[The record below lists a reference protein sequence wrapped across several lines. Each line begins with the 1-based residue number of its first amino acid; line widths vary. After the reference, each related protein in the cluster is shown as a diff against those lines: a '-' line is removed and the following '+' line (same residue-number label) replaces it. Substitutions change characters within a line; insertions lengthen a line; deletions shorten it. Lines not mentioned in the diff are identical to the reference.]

1 MNTPIIPP
9 ASMRFLS
16 AGELETQASMTADE
30 YLVAA
35 IDSIDNRLGKGYAK
49 AHPDLIGAFMRTSA
63 QDFHTCFT
71 SQILDRL
78 VACQDGQATALENM
92 AEALGN
98 IASELAFFA
107 ESRSVPR

>member
-1 MNTPIIPP
+1 MNTTVIPP

-16 AGELETQASMTADE
+16 AAELATQASMTAVE
-30 YLVAA
+30 YLTAA
-35 IDSIDNRLGKGYAK
+35 IVSIDSKLGEGYAK

-78 VACQDGQATALENM
+78 AACQDGQATALENM

-107 ESRSVPR
+107 ESRGAQR

>member
-16 AGELETQASMTADE
+16 ASELESQASMTADE
-30 YLVAA
+30 YLTAA
-35 IDSIDNRLGKGYAK
+35 IESIDSKLGEGYAK
-49 AHPDLIGAFMRTSA
+49 AHPELIGAFMRSSA

-78 VACQDGQATALENM
+78 AACQDGQATALENM
-92 AEALGN
+92 AESLGN
-98 IASELAFFA
+98 IASELAWFA
-107 ESRSVPR
+107 ESRSAPR